1 MSTSRSRL
9 RSPSLAV
16 VALAATLTLLVP
28 GALVAHADGL
38 ETPPGAEAVA
48 VASGEPGGDLVEVAE
63 PVEITD
69 PVEAAEPQV
78 EAVEPVEPADLS
90 EIAEPAVGTTAGSV
104 DDPAQELVD
113 ELTDEPAHDPSDEPV
128 DVTATDPA
136 APPVD
141 ESDPAT
147 AGVQLPAVPLSL
159 VGENLPVVTQD
170 DYFVIAPGAT
180 LAIAAPGILDNDS
193 DPEDDPFV
201 AQQGSFTTW
210 LGNTGYIG
218 PNGEFGFTAAS
229 GFSGTDTITYFTQ
242 DAGHGGTVG
251 TIYVTV
257 QEQVDPN
264 ENHWPSPEDDYY
276 TTPKNETLVMP
287 SHLGVLVNDI
297 DEDGDAI
304 TTQAKSGMPTTEGG
318 TVWIDAD
325 GSFGY
330 TPPLNFT
337 GTDWFS
343 YIAFDTFGGASWS
356 SVQIGVTGTGTVPGG
371 PNLPPVAGEDHY
383 VVADGHTLVVD
394 AAHGVLLN
402 DSDPD
407 GGSVTLTPG
416 TTSSQIGVSVDIAA
430 DGSFAYTPKPGT
442 WGDDYFSYTI
452 TDEAG
457 LTTMGFASFEV
468 APFVP
473 VEEPPTTDPG
483 TVVPVVGGTDPS
495 LPSPESPAPTAV
507 TTVSAPP
514 TRDENDDTGL
524 ASTGFG
530 TTAPLAGGL
539 GLLLLGAVGVV
550 LAVRRRAGRS

>member
-9 RSPSLAV
+9 RPPSLAV
-16 VALAATLTLLVP
+16 VALAATLALLVP
-28 GALVAHADGL
+28 GALVAHADDL
-38 ETPPGAEAVA
+38 ETPSDAAAVA
-48 VASGEPGGDLVEVAE
+48 VASGEPGGDLVEAAE
-63 PVEITD
+63 PAEVTDPVEAGA
-69 PVEAAEPQV
+69 PVEAAEP
-78 EAVEPVEPADLS
+78 AKPAEPAG
-90 EIAEPAVGTTAGSV
+90 IAEPV
-104 DDPAQELVD
+104 DIADPADEVVD
-113 ELTDEPAHDPSDEPV
+113 EGPAEPATELIDEAIDEPAGEPV
-128 DVTATDPA
+128 VPPVAENDPA
-136 APPVD
+136 SADEQAP
-141 ESDPAT
+141 A
-147 AGVQLPAVPLSL
+147 AALSL
-159 VGENLPVVTQD
+159 VAENLPVVTQD
-170 DYFVIAPGAT
+170 DYYVIAPGAT
-180 LAIAAPGILDNDS
+180 LAIGAPGILGNDS

-218 PNGEFGFTAAS
+218 PNGEFGFTAAA
-229 GFSGTDTITYFTQ
+229 GFTGTDTITYFTQ
-242 DAGHGGTVG
+242 DAGHGGTEG

-257 QEQVDPN
+257 QEQVDPT
-264 ENHWPSPEDDYY
+264 ENHWVSPADDYY
-276 TTPKNETLVMP
+276 TTPKNETLVIP
-287 SHLGVLVNDI
+287 SHLGVLANDI
-297 DEDGDAI
+297 DDDGDVI
-304 TTQAKSGMPTTEGG
+304 TTQAKIGMPTNEGG
-318 TVWIDAD
+318 SVWIDAD

-330 TPPLNFT
+330 TPPMGFT

-343 YIAFDTFGGASWS
+343 YIAYDTFGGASWA

-383 VVADGHTLVVD
+383 VIADGHTLVVD
-394 AAHGVLLN
+394 AAHGLLLN

-407 GGSVTLTPG
+407 GGYVTLLPE
-416 TTSSQIGVSVDIAA
+416 TTTTQIGVSVDVAA

-457 LTTMGFASFEV
+457 LTTLGFASFEV

-483 TVVPVVGGTDPS
+483 TVVPIVGGGTGPS
-495 LPSPESPAPTAV
+495 LPSPPSPEDPAPTTIA
-507 TTVSAPP
+507 TGSATS

-539 GLLLLGAVGVV
+539 GLLLLGAVGLV